1 MRLIHATV
9 HCRAAAAPPA
19 TGSGGRGAL
28 RPPAAAQA
36 WHGPRRS
43 EAWREHGFLRRLEGR
58 LEPMQHKR
66 RCNHVLAPTYGAPA
80 LHLGWTYSVPIARTR
95 RPQRARR
102 RLLGTVHLPP
112 ACARRAVARAR
123 ARLGAAPHRRC
134 AQGAAQPHRGA
145 RLQLVGAAGGALG
158 RAGVAHAGHHR
169 LRPRPLAQAA
179 RRPALLPL
187 CATRSRAGGPAC
199 RLSRRRDHALPPRR
213 VGRRRPAPVAAAA
226 APRRV
231 ARGHAR
237 IRSALAA
244 QRVAR
249 HSQRVLT
256 RVIRARH
263 AHGLR
268 MVWCAHGI

>member
-1 MRLIHATV
+1 MCYSPYVPVA
-9 HCRAAAAPPA
+9 RA
-19 TGSGGRGAL
+19 
-28 RPPAAAQA
+28 
-36 WHGPRRS
+36 RRS
-43 EAWREHGFLRRLEGR
+43 
-58 LEPMQHKR
+58 
-66 RCNHVLAPTYGAPA
+66 
-80 LHLGWTYSVPIARTR
+80 
-95 RPQRARR
+95 QRARR
-102 RLLGTVHLPP
+102 WLLGTVHLP
-112 ACARRAVARAR
+112 AA
-123 ARLGAAPHRRC
+123 LGAAPHRRC
-134 AQGAAQPHRGA
+134 ARGAAEPRRGA
-145 RLQLVGAAGGALG
+145 RLQLIGAAG
-158 RAGVAHAGHHR
+158 RAGVTYARHHR

-187 CATRSRAGGPAC
+187 RATPSRAGGSAC
-199 RLSRRRDHALPPRR
+199 RLSRRRGCALPPRR